1 MIGGDLCNTSFG
13 QTRFAR
19 GADKMRLRRLRLFRY
34 HSAMKHMLVLLVLAG
49 SLLGGGCRVS
59 DVRELTVN
67 VPGMAAESDV
77 ASIKKA
83 LAPLN
88 GVNKDTA
95 VFDLKSHTI
104 KVSYDSMVV
113 ATKNIEIAIAEAG
126 FDANGITAASART
139 APAK

>member
-1 MIGGDLCNTSFG
+1 
-13 QTRFAR
+13 
-19 GADKMRLRRLRLFRY
+19 MRLRHRRLFRY
-34 HSAMKHMLVLLVLAG
+34 YNTMKHTVVLLAFMCM
-49 SLLGGGCRVS
+49 LLGGGCRVS
-59 DVRELTVN
+59 DVRELSVN

-77 ASIKKA
+77 DRIKKA

-88 GVNKDTA
+88 GVSKDT
-95 VFDLKSHTI
+95 VVCDLKSHTV

-139 APAK
+139 APAKK